1 MGGRR
6 IRLAL
11 HPNLYSGEKQFIVIH
26 FVLRIVTF
34 ALSHSSMHGYVI
46 DPWKY
51 VVYLPLYIS
60 LDFLTLYLC
69 LQNTCEEM

>member
-1 MGGRR
+1 MGGKSMG
-6 IRLAL
+6 LA
-11 HPNLYSGEKQFIVIH
+11 LYSGQKQFIMMY

-51 VVYLPLYIS
+51 IVICVLYFS
-60 LDFLTLYLC
+60 RFLTLYLC
-69 LQNTCEEM
+69 HQHTCEEM